1 MKKRKPSFISE
12 NTSNNNKTLKVHPA
26 SSKKTQKNQITVLGW
41 IDRSTRHTFVLRPFD
56 KDFHAS
62 IVLKRSDLK
71 NHDCKMHTIVR
82 AALRKTKG
90 SLLDGTV
97 VEVFPSIDDPELE
110 KSIVV
115 ESNGIPDHFTDDVKS
130 AAQTSR
136 ELKPG
141 RRTDLTHLSFVTID
155 GETAK
160 DFDDA
165 IYVEEKKDGTFH
177 LIVSIADVSHYVRP
191 RNALDNEAFNR
202 GTSVYFPGDCI
213 PMLPEELSNDLCSL
227 VPNQPRLC
235 LSCDMVLSRDGEIVS
250 TKIYPSTIRSV
261 ARLTYTTVSKVVE
274 KGQSELVS
282 PALARMLESALK
294 LSLVIRKNRT
304 DRGALDLDLPETQ
317 IDVNDFGD
325 VVGFKK
331 SDRNEAHKLI
341 EDFMILANEAVSE
354 AIEFKGFPSIYRV
367 HEDPDPEKLDRLD
380 KVLKRFGFSLS
391 KKDNP
396 VDSLQAFL
404 DTVRGHKDEKILVTS
419 LLRSLKQAQYSAKNL
434 GHFGLGSES
443 YTHFTSPIRRYPDLM
458 VHRILRESDFLASN
472 KPPYSMEQ
480 LDAISRR
487 CSETERR
494 AFLAER
500 AMEDIKQTRFMAS
513 FVGKTFKAV
522 IVSVKEF
529 GLFVE
534 LEDYPVQGLIPL
546 RYLPIDG
553 WHTDELEICLKGSR
567 NKGTFWLGDIVQVQL
582 VDADRFKR
590 QVTFRYLKH
599 VGHK

>member
-1 MKKRKPSFISE
+1 
-12 NTSNNNKTLKVHPA
+12 
-26 SSKKTQKNQITVLGW
+26 
-41 IDRSTRHTFVLRPFD
+41 
-56 KDFHAS
+56 
-62 IVLKRSDLK
+62 
-71 NHDCKMHTIVR
+71 MHTIVR
-82 AALRKTKG
+82 AALRKSKG
-90 SLLDGTV
+90 FTMDGTI
-97 VEVFPSIDDPELE
+97 VEVFPSIDDPALE
-110 KSIVV
+110 RSIVV
-115 ESNGIPDHFTDDVKS
+115 ESHGIPETFTDEVKNS
-130 AAQTSR
+130 AASSR
-136 ELKPG
+136 EFKSG
-141 RRTDLTHLSFVTID
+141 RRTDLTHLPFVTID

-191 RNALDNEAFNR
+191 KNALDTEAFNR

-227 VPNQPRLC
+227 VPHQNRFC
-235 LSCDMVLSRDGEIVS
+235 LSCDMVLSPEGEVVE
-250 TKIYPSTIRSV
+250 TKIYASTIRSV
-261 ARLTYTTVSKVVE
+261 ARLTYTTVSNVIE
-274 KGQSELVS
+274 KGHTDLVS
-282 PALARMLESALK
+282 PTLARMLESALK
-294 LSLVIRKNRT
+294 LSLLVRKNRT
-304 DRGALDLDLPETQ
+304 DRGALDLDLPEAQ

-331 SDRNEAHKLI
+331 SARNEAHRLI

-354 AIEFKGFPSIYRV
+354 AIEFKGYPSIYRV

-391 KKDNP
+391 KKQNP

-419 LLRSLKQAQYSAKNL
+419 LLRSLKQAQYSANNL

-458 VHRILRESDFLASN
+458 VHRILRESDFLKSG
-472 KPPYSMEQ
+472 KPPYSVEQ
-480 LDAISRR
+480 LDAISKR

-500 AMEDIKQTRFMAS
+500 TMEDIKQTRFMAS

-522 IVSVKEF
+522 VVSVKEF

-534 LEDYPVQGLIPL
+534 LEDYPVQGLIPI
-546 RYLPIDG
+546 RYLPVDA

-567 NKGTFWLGDIVQVQL
+567 NKATFWLGDTVQVQL